1 MCTPCR
7 TTDGV
12 NAKSYL
18 VTIEIQQIFNHV
30 GKLLPIYLIVKAKKQ
45 RIVQQY
51 KGWLCKVVVRFDCV
65 HITWPRVTIRKV

>member
-30 GKLLPIYLIVKAKKQ
+30 GKLLPILLSKQKSKGLYSNTRVDCAK
-45 RIVQQY
+45 
-51 KGWLCKVVVRFDCV
+51 L
-65 HITWPRVTIRKV
+65 

>member
-51 KGWLCKVVVRFDCV
+51 KG
-65 HITWPRVTIRKV
+65 